1 MIKFLVTGDGIAPKR
16 AHGDAGFDFYVPKY
30 SQALVNEINEKSKRK
45 VNIIIY
51 EDENRE
57 VINKIKLYPH
67 EDVLIPTYVY
77 SQFPSNIALV
87 AKNKSGVATKQ
98 KLDVGA
104 CVVDSSYQGV
114 IHIHM
119 TNVSNNVQYIEFGK
133 KIVQF
138 VPFVIDDTE
147 PEIAS
152 GMTPEEF
159 FANTVSARGTGGFGS
174 TGLK

>member
-1 MIKFLVTGDGIAPKR
+1 MIKFLVAGNGIAPKR

-30 SQALVNEINEKSKRK
+30 SNALVDEINTKSNRK
-45 VNIIIY
+45 ISLVKDNNS
-51 EDENRE
+51 EE
-57 VINKIKLYPH
+57 VKIKLYPH

-104 CVVDSSYQGV
+104 CVVDSSYQGI
-114 IHIHM
+114 IHVHV
-119 TNVSNNVQYIEFGK
+119 TNVSSEPQFIEFGK

-138 VPFVIDDTE
+138 VPFLIDDSESEVFTDLK
-147 PEIAS
+147 
-152 GMTPEEF
+152 PEEF
-159 FANTVSARGTGGFGS
+159 FNNKSNRGAGGFGS
-174 TGLK
+174 TGLN

>member
-1 MIKFLVTGDGIAPKR
+1 MIKFLVIGDGIAPKR
-16 AHGDAGFDFYVPKY
+16 AQGDAGFDFYVPKY
-30 SQALVNEINEKSKRK
+30 SDALVDEINKKSNRK
-45 VNIIIY
+45 VYIVNK
-51 EDENRE
+51 DNNEN
-57 VINKIKLYPH
+57 VKIKLYPH

-104 CVVDSSYQGV
+104 CVVDSSYQGI
-114 IHIHM
+114 IHVHV
-119 TNVSNNVQYIEFGK
+119 TNVSSEPQFIEFGK

-138 VPFVIDDTE
+138 VPFLIDDSE
-147 PEIAS
+147 PEITT
-152 GMTPEEF
+152 GMTPKEF
-159 FANTVSARGTGGFGS
+159 FGNTASARGTGGFGS

>member
-1 MIKFLVTGDGIAPKR
+1 MIKFLVAGNGIAPKR

-30 SQALVNEINEKSKRK
+30 SDALVDEINEKSNRK
-45 VNIIIY
+45 ISLVKDDNS
-51 EDENRE
+51 EE
-57 VINKIKLYPH
+57 VKIKLYPH

-104 CVVDSSYQGV
+104 CVVDSSYQGI
-114 IHIHM
+114 IHVHV
-119 TNVSNNVQYIEFGK
+119 TNVSSEPQFIEFGK

-147 PEIAS
+147 PEIIS

-159 FANTVSARGTGGFGS
+159 FGNTASARGTGGFGS
-174 TGLK
+174 TGL

>member
-16 AHGDAGFDFYVPKY
+16 AQGDAGFDFYVPKY
-30 SQALVNEINEKSKRK
+30 SEALVDEINTKSNRK
-45 VNIIIY
+45 VSLIKSIVDNS
-51 EDENRE
+51 EE
-57 VINKIKLYPH
+57 VKIKLYPH

-114 IHIHM
+114 IHVHV
-119 TNVSNNVQYIEFGK
+119 TNVSSEPQFIEFGK

-138 VPFVIDDTE
+138 VPFLIDDSE
-147 PEIAS
+147 PEVF
-152 GMTPEEF
+152 TDLKLEEF
-159 FANTVSARGTGGFGS
+159 FNNKSNRGAGGFGS
-174 TGLK
+174 TGLN

>member
-30 SQALVNEINEKSKRK
+30 SDALVDEINTKSNRK
-45 VNIIIY
+45 LSLVKDDNK
-51 EDENRE
+51 E
-57 VINKIKLYPH
+57 VKIKLYPH

-98 KLDVGA
+98 KLNVGA

-114 IHIHM
+114 IHVHV
-119 TNVSNNVQYIEFGK
+119 TNVSSEPQFIEFGK

-138 VPFVIDDTE
+138 VPFLIDDSE
-147 PEIAS
+147 PEVF
-152 GMTPEEF
+152 TDLKPEEF
-159 FANTVSARGTGGFGS
+159 FNNKSNRGAGGFGR
-174 TGLK
+174 TDLN

>member
-1 MIKFLVTGDGIAPKR
+1 MIKFLVAGNGIAPKR

-30 SQALVNEINEKSKRK
+30 SDALVDEINTKSNRK
-45 VNIIIY
+45 VNIVKDDNI
-51 EDENRE
+51 EE
-57 VINKIKLYPH
+57 VKIKLYPH

-104 CVVDSSYQGV
+104 CVVDSSYQGI
-114 IHIHM
+114 IHVHV
-119 TNVSNNVQYIEFGK
+119 TNVSSEPQFIEFGK

-138 VPFVIDDTE
+138 VPFLIDDSE
-147 PEIAS
+147 PEITT
-152 GMTPEEF
+152 GMTPKEF
-159 FANTVSARGTGGFGS
+159 FGNTASARGTGGFGS

>member
-1 MIKFLVTGDGIAPKR
+1 MIKFLVAGDGIAPKR

-30 SQALVNEINEKSKRK
+30 SNALVDEINTKSNRK
-45 VNIIIY
+45 ISLVKDDN
-51 EDENRE
+51 DEE
-57 VINKIKLYPH
+57 VKIKLYPH

-114 IHIHM
+114 IHVHV
-119 TNVSNNVQYIEFGK
+119 TNVSSEPQFIEFGK

-147 PEIAS
+147 PEITS
-152 GMTPEEF
+152 GMTPNEF
-159 FANTVSARGTGGFGS
+159 FGNTASARGTGGFGS
-174 TGLK
+174 TGL

>member
-1 MIKFLVTGDGIAPKR
+1 MIKFLVIGDGIAPKR

-30 SQALVNEINEKSKRK
+30 SDALVDEINTKSNRK
-45 VNIIIY
+45 VNIVKDDNS
-51 EDENRE
+51 EE
-57 VINKIKLYPH
+57 VKIKLYPH
-67 EDVLIPTYVY
+67 EDILIPTYVY

-114 IHIHM
+114 IHVHV
-119 TNVSNNVQYIEFGK
+119 TNVSSESQFIEFGK

-147 PEIAS
+147 PEIIS

-159 FANTVSARGTGGFGS
+159 FGNTASARGTGGFGS
-174 TGLK
+174 TGL

>member
-1 MIKFLVTGDGIAPKR
+1 MIKFLVAGDGIAPKR
-16 AHGDAGFDFYVPKY
+16 AQGDAGFDFYVPKY
-30 SQALVNEINEKSKRK
+30 SDALVDEINKKSNRK
-45 VNIIIY
+45 VYIVNKDNN
-51 EDENRE
+51 ED
-57 VINKIKLYPH
+57 VKIKLYPH

-114 IHIHM
+114 IHIHV
-119 TNVSNNVQYIEFGK
+119 TNVSSEPQFIEFGK

-138 VPFVIDDTE
+138 VPFIIDDSE
-147 PEIAS
+147 PEVF
-152 GMTPEEF
+152 TDLKPEEF
-159 FANTVSARGTGGFGS
+159 FNNKSNRGAGGFGS
-174 TGLK
+174 TGLN

>member
-16 AHGDAGFDFYVPKY
+16 AQGDAGFDFYVPKY
-30 SQALVNEINEKSKRK
+30 SDALVDEINKKSNRK
-45 VNIIIY
+45 VYIVNKDNN
-51 EDENRE
+51 ED
-57 VINKIKLYPH
+57 VKIKLYPH
-67 EDVLIPTYVY
+67 EDILIPTYVY

-114 IHIHM
+114 IHVHV
-119 TNVSNNVQYIEFGK
+119 TNVSSEPQFIEFGK

-138 VPFVIDDTE
+138 VPFLIDDSE
-147 PEIAS
+147 PEVF
-152 GMTPEEF
+152 TDLKPEEF
-159 FANTVSARGTGGFGS
+159 FNSKSNRGAGGFGS
-174 TGLK
+174 TGLN

>member
-1 MIKFLVTGDGIAPKR
+1 MIKFLVAGDGIAPKR

-30 SQALVNEINEKSKRK
+30 SNALVDEINTKSNRK
-45 VNIIIY
+45 ISLVKDDNS
-51 EDENRE
+51 EE
-57 VINKIKLYPH
+57 VKIKLYPH

-114 IHIHM
+114 IHVHV
-119 TNVSNNVQYIEFGK
+119 TNVSSEPQFIEFGK

-147 PEIAS
+147 PEIIS

-159 FANTVSARGTGGFGS
+159 FGNTASARGTGGFGS
-174 TGLK
+174 TGL

>member
-1 MIKFLVTGDGIAPKR
+1 MIKFLVTGNGIAPKR
-16 AHGDAGFDFYVPKY
+16 ALGDAGFDFYVPKY
-30 SQALVNEINEKSKRK
+30 SDALVNEINTKSNRK
-45 VNIIIY
+45 VNIVKDDNI
-51 EDENRE
+51 EE
-57 VINKIKLYPH
+57 VKIKLYPH

-114 IHIHM
+114 IHVHV
-119 TNVSNNVQYIEFGK
+119 TNVSNDVQYIEFGK

-138 VPFVIDDTE
+138 VPFLIDDSE
-147 PEIAS
+147 PEVF
-152 GMTPEEF
+152 TDLKPEEF
-159 FANTVSARGTGGFGS
+159 FNNKSNRGAGGFGS
-174 TGLK
+174 TGLN

>member
-30 SQALVNEINEKSKRK
+30 SEALVNEINEKSKRK
-45 VNIIIY
+45 VSISTAKY
-51 EDENRE
+51 ENGEDISR
-57 VINKIKLYPH
+57 IKLYPH
-67 EDVLIPTYVY
+67 EDVLIPTYIY

-98 KLDVGA
+98 KLSVGA
-104 CVVDSSYQGV
+104 CVVDSSYQGI

-119 TNVSNNVQYIEFGK
+119 TNISNDIQYIDFGK

-138 VPFVIDDTE
+138 VPFIIDDTE
-147 PEIAS
+147 PDITS

-159 FANTVSARGTGGFGS
+159 FANTVSARGAGGFGS

>member
-1 MIKFLVTGDGIAPKR
+1 MIQFLVTGDGIAPKR
-16 AHGDAGFDFYVPKY
+16 AQGDAGFDFYVPKY
-30 SQALVNEINEKSKRK
+30 SEALVDEINTKSNRK
-45 VNIIIY
+45 VNIVKDDNI
-51 EDENRE
+51 EE
-57 VINKIKLYPH
+57 VKIKLYPH

-114 IHIHM
+114 IHVHV
-119 TNVSNNVQYIEFGK
+119 TNVSSEPQFIEFGK

-138 VPFVIDDTE
+138 VPFLIDDFE
-147 PEIAS
+147 PEVF
-152 GMTPEEF
+152 TDLKPEEF
-159 FANTVSARGTGGFGS
+159 FNNKSNRGAGGFGI
-174 TGLK
+174 TGLN

>member
-1 MIKFLVTGDGIAPKR
+1 MIKFLVAGDGIAPKR

-30 SQALVNEINEKSKRK
+30 SDALVDEINTKSNRK
-45 VNIIIY
+45 ISLVKDDNS
-51 EDENRE
+51 ED
-57 VINKIKLYPH
+57 VKIKLYPH

-114 IHIHM
+114 IHVHV
-119 TNVSNNVQYIEFGK
+119 TNVSSEPQFIEFGK

-138 VPFVIDDTE
+138 VPFLIDDSESEVFTDLE
-147 PEIAS
+147 
-152 GMTPEEF
+152 PEEF
-159 FANTVSARGTGGFGS
+159 FNNKSNSGAGGFGS
-174 TGLK
+174 TGLN